1 MKQPSWSIP
10 LLLYT
15 SSKIFI
21 TRTTRRQTKNVQTR
35 GNYKNFWIRVLHTL
49 GLGKH
54 LWVLLEARKTEI
66 KTTSSLLT
74 LYVRGSARDKVT
86 LHRPI
91 DPCISVLTKQI
102 KKTLSQDK
110 GELYQVIFT
119 QIYDRSQRTVSN
131 IPSLASTKTTQGT
144 VRVILKQLPN
154 KFKMC

>member
-110 GELYQVIFT
+110 GELY
-119 QIYDRSQRTVSN
+119 
-131 IPSLASTKTTQGT
+131 
-144 VRVILKQLPN
+144 
-154 KFKMC
+154 